1 MNREVPLVRGG
12 VGHIESADAQHV
24 VVDIGM
30 PSPPGSTVELLVA
43 NAPLGVKVR
52 SCRRLPEVGVSGQS
66 PAPAQE
72 HVGVSG
78 PGPAPAEP
86 TRYRVEGRWI
96 SLSRVQREALGI
108 EL

>member
-1 MNREVPLVRGG
+1 MSREVPLVRGG

-24 VVDIGM
+24 VVDIGV

-52 SCRRLPEVGVSGQS
+52 SCRRLPDV
-66 PAPAQE
+66 
-72 HVGVSG
+72 
-78 PGPAPAEP
+78 EP
-86 TRYRVEGRWI
+86 TRFRVEGRWI

>member
-1 MNREVPLVRGG
+1 MSREVPLVRGG
-12 VGHIESADAQHV
+12 VGHIESADANHV
-24 VVDIGM
+24 VVDIGA
-30 PSPPGSTVELLVA
+30 PSPPGSTLELLVA

-52 SCRRLPEVGVSGQS
+52 SCRRLPDVGESGRS
-66 PAPAQE
+66 PAAAQQS
-72 HVGVSG
+72 V
-78 PGPAPAEP
+78 EP

>member
-1 MNREVPLVRGG
+1 MSREVPLVRGG
-12 VGHIESADAQHV
+12 VAHIESADAQHV
-24 VVDIGM
+24 VVDIGA

-52 SCRRLPEVGVSGQS
+52 SCRRLPDAGE
-66 PAPAQE
+66 
-72 HVGVSG
+72 SG
-78 PGPAPAEP
+78 PGPAAVEP
-86 TRYRVEGRWI
+86 PRYRVEGRWI

>member
-1 MNREVPLVRGG
+1 MSREVPLVRGG
-12 VGHIESADAQHV
+12 VAHIESADAQHV
-24 VVDIGM
+24 VVDIGA

-52 SCRRLPEVGVSGQS
+52 SCRRLVADAGE
-66 PAPAQE
+66 
-72 HVGVSG
+72 SG
-78 PGPAPAEP
+78 PGPAAVEPA
-86 TRYRVEGRWI
+86 RYRVEGRWI